1 MLSRHLE
8 VSLRLAMTLARQ
20 KSHEYLTVEHLLLA
34 LLENNHAATTLKAC
48 GGDIST
54 LRAELEAYI
63 NKHTPTLDEDV
74 EQSPQPTQ
82 SFDRILQRAIFHV
95 QSIGGGR
102 LVEGSDILVS
112 MFSEHDTYA
121 VYLLKKQG
129 VSRLE
134 LTQYLSHGQ
143 DKADDGEAKSGISSD
158 SRSEK
163 TSKDPLVDF
172 ATNLNKRAAEGK
184 TDPLI
189 GRASEIERTAQV
201 LCRRRKNNPLLVG
214 DPGVGKTS
222 IAEGLAWLIIN
233 EKAPKPLNGCVIYS
247 LDIGSLIAGTKYR
260 GDFEKRMKSLLDALR
275 KKPNAILFID
285 EIHMIIGAGSSMSS
299 NMDVSNLI
307 KPALANGELRCIG
320 STTFSE
326 YRQVFEKDHALSRRF
341 QKIDV
346 KEPSIEDSID
356 ILRGLKPRYEEFH
369 NVSYTDAALVSAVKL
384 SAKHVHE
391 RFLPDKAIDVID
403 EAGAYKRL
411 GITPEIADTEA
422 EDALLTTLEEE
433 TSSSKAKSFEFAE
446 LSQDSDSAES
456 GPKSMHQAADD
467 VDDST
472 NDDTS
477 TSDKVDVSKSDTSHN
492 SAEAHKSVTVIDVE
506 DIEAIVAKLA
516 RIPPKSVSN
525 DDKSL
530 LEHLDR
536 DLKRLVFGQDEAID
550 TLSDAIK
557 LSRAGLK
564 SPDKPIGSFMFAGPT
579 GVGKTEVSRQLA
591 NLLGVELVRF
601 DMSEYM
607 EAHTASRLIGA
618 PPGYVGFDQGGLLTE
633 KINQFPHCVLLLD
646 EIEKAH
652 PDVFNLLLQVMDH
665 GTLTDNNGRVSSFKQ
680 VILIM
685 TTNVGADSMSR
696 ASMGFTH
703 QDHSK
708 DNSEA
713 LKRVFT
719 PEFRNRLDA
728 IIQFNPLD
736 PSIVVSVVDKFL
748 VELQAQLDDKQVML
762 EIDDEV
768 RDYLAAKGYDRLMGA
783 RPMQRLIQDEI
794 KKPLASMILFGDLA
808 DGGTV
813 HVTLQTTEDES
824 EQGSSTIST
833 DKADDNQPKAM
844 DKATVNN
851 REILLT
857 VVETHGSRNGDHSQ
871 SMPS

>member
-34 LLENNHAATTLKAC
+34 LLENTNAANTLTAC
-48 GGDIST
+48 NANVST
-54 LRAELEAYI
+54 LRSELEAYI
-63 NKHTPTLDEDV
+63 NKHTPTVDADS

-129 VSRLE
+129 ISRLE

-143 DKADDGEAKSGISSD
+143 DKDEPSEPRASMTGERRSA
-158 SRSEK
+158 SEK
-163 TSKDPLVDF
+163 TSKDPLVEF
-172 ATNLNKRAAEGK
+172 ATNLNQRAAEGK

-189 GRASEIERTAQV
+189 GRGPEIERAAQV

-214 DPGVGKTS
+214 EPGVGKTS

-233 EKAPKPLNGCVIYS
+233 DKAPKPLNGCVIYS

-260 GDFEKRMKSLLDALR
+260 GDFEKRMKSLLDALK

-320 STTFSE
+320 STTFTE

-346 KEPSIEDSID
+346 KEPSVDDSID

-369 NVSYTDAALVSAVKL
+369 NVEYTDEALVTAVQL
-384 SAKHVHE
+384 SAKHIHE

-411 GITPEIADTEA
+411 GIVADLDDIDAEESFIANLEQDFDAQIDADEEGLGGDADDDSLDETSATNEMQEEADTA
-422 EDALLTTLEEE
+422 KANDKANG
-433 TSSSKAKSFEFAE
+433 SKKSKGKRA
-446 LSQDSDSAES
+446 
-456 GPKSMHQAADD
+456 PIK
-467 VDDST
+467 
-472 NDDTS
+472 
-477 TSDKVDVSKSDTSHN
+477 
-492 SAEAHKSVTVIDVE
+492 IDVA
-506 DIEAIVAKLA
+506 DIEAIIAKLA
-516 RIPPKSVSN
+516 RIPPKSVSS
-525 DDKSL
+525 DDKSI

-536 DLKRLVFGQDEAID
+536 DLKHLVFGQDEAIE
-550 TLSDAIK
+550 TLADAIK

-564 SPDKPIGSFMFAGPT
+564 APDKPIGSFMFAGPT

-618 PPGYVGFDQGGLLTE
+618 PPGYVGYDQGGLLTE
-633 KINQFPHCVLLLD
+633 KINQHPHCVLLLD

-665 GTLTDNNGRVSSFKQ
+665 GTLTDNNGRVAIFKQ
-680 VILIM
+680 VIVIM
-685 TTNVGADSMSR
+685 TTNVGAESISR
-696 ASMGFTH
+696 SSMGFTQ
-703 QDHSK
+703 QDHSR
-708 DNSEA
+708 DNTEA

-728 IIQFNPLD
+728 IIQFNALD
-736 PSIVVSVVDKFL
+736 TSVVVSVVDKFL
-748 VELQAQLDDKQVML
+748 VELQVQLDDKQVTL

-768 RDYLAAKGYDRLMGA
+768 RDYLAEKGYDRLMGA

-794 KKPLASMILFGDLA
+794 KKPLASMILFGDLVNGGVVHLSLEPKEANEQDGDTVKLDKTSGKSSDKGSA
-808 DGGTV
+808 D
-813 HVTLQTTEDES
+813 S
-824 EQGSSTIST
+824 RI
-833 DKADDNQPKAM
+833 
-844 DKATVNN
+844 
-851 REILLT
+851 ILT
-857 VVETHGSRNGDHSQ
+857 VVETHEPHPDSESLA
-871 SMPS
+871 S

>member
-34 LLENNHAATTLKAC
+34 LLENTHAANTLTAC
-48 GGDIST
+48 NANVST
-54 LRAELEAYI
+54 LRTELEAYI
-63 NKHTPTLDEDV
+63 NKHTPTVDV
-74 EQSPQPTQ
+74 DTEQSPQPTQ

-129 VSRLE
+129 ISRLE

-143 DKADDGEAKSGISSD
+143 DKDEPSEPRASMTGERRSA
-158 SRSEK
+158 SEK
-163 TSKDPLVDF
+163 TSKDPLVEF
-172 ATNLNKRAAEGK
+172 ATNLNQRAAEGK

-189 GRASEIERTAQV
+189 GRASEIERAAQV

-214 DPGVGKTS
+214 EPGVGKTS

-233 EKAPKPLNGCVIYS
+233 DRAPKPLNGCVIYS

-260 GDFEKRMKSLLDALR
+260 GDFEKRMKSLLDALK

-320 STTFSE
+320 STTFTE

-346 KEPSIEDSID
+346 KEPSVDDSID

-369 NVSYTDAALVSAVKL
+369 NVEYTDEALVSAVQL
-384 SAKHVHE
+384 SAKHIHE

-411 GITPEIADTEA
+411 GVIPDAADIDAEESFIADIEQDFDSQIDRDEGFDTDNEGVDNEMKSEA
-422 EDALLTTLEEE
+422 DTA
-433 TSSSKAKSFEFAE
+433 KA
-446 LSQDSDSAES
+446 
-456 GPKSMHQAADD
+456 
-467 VDDST
+467 
-472 NDDTS
+472 NDRAQS
-477 TSDKVDVSKSDTSHN
+477 SDKIKTSKS
-492 SAEAHKSVTVIDVE
+492 KKKPPIKIDVA
-506 DIEAIVAKLA
+506 DIEAIIAKLA
-516 RIPPKSVSN
+516 RIPPKSVSS
-525 DDKSL
+525 DDKSI

-536 DLKRLVFGQDEAID
+536 DLKHLVFGQDEAIE
-550 TLSDAIK
+550 TLADAIK

-564 SPDKPIGSFMFAGPT
+564 APDKPIGSFMFAGPT

-591 NLLGVELVRF
+591 SLLGVELVRF

-618 PPGYVGFDQGGLLTE
+618 PPGYVGYDQGGLLTE
-633 KINQFPHCVLLLD
+633 KINQYPHCVLLLD

-665 GTLTDNNGRVSSFKQ
+665 GTLTDNNGRVAIFKQ
-680 VILIM
+680 VIVIM
-685 TTNVGADSMSR
+685 TTNVGADSISR
-696 ASMGFTH
+696 SSMGFTQ
-703 QDHSK
+703 QDHSR
-708 DNSEA
+708 DNTEA

-728 IIQFNPLD
+728 IIQFNPLNT
-736 PSIVVSVVDKFL
+736 SVVVSVVDKFL
-748 VELQAQLDDKQVML
+748 VELQVQLDDKQVTL

-768 RDYLAAKGYDRLMGA
+768 RDYLANKGYDRLMGA

-794 KKPLASMILFGDLA
+794 KKPLASMILFGDLVN
-808 DGGTV
+808 GGVV
-813 HVTLQTTEDES
+813 HLTLEPEATDSKDEAAVKLS
-824 EQGSSTIST
+824 KNSDKGSASSRI
-833 DKADDNQPKAM
+833 
-844 DKATVNN
+844 V
-851 REILLT
+851 LT
-857 VVETHGSRNGDHSQ
+857 VVETHEPHPDSESLA
-871 SMPS
+871 S

>member
-34 LLENNHAATTLKAC
+34 LLENTHAANTLTAC
-48 GGDIST
+48 NANVST
-54 LRAELEAYI
+54 LRTELEAYI
-63 NKHTPTLDEDV
+63 NKHTPTVDADT

-129 VSRLE
+129 ISRLE

-143 DKADDGEAKSGISSD
+143 DKDEPSEPRASMTGERRSA
-158 SRSEK
+158 SEK
-163 TSKDPLVDF
+163 TSKDPLVEF
-172 ATNLNKRAAEGK
+172 ATNLNQRAAEGK

-189 GRASEIERTAQV
+189 GRGPEIERAAQV

-214 DPGVGKTS
+214 EPGVGKTS

-233 EKAPKPLNGCVIYS
+233 DKAPKPLNGCVIYS

-260 GDFEKRMKSLLDALR
+260 GDFEKRMKSLLDALK

-320 STTFSE
+320 STTFTE

-346 KEPSIEDSID
+346 KEPSVDDTID

-369 NVSYTDAALVSAVKL
+369 NVEYTDEALVTAVQL
-384 SAKHVHE
+384 SAKHIHE

-411 GITPEIADTEA
+411 GVIPDADDIDAEEIFIADIEQDFDAQIDADVEGLDGDTYSDSEMQDEA
-422 EDALLTTLEEE
+422 ETAKANDR
-433 TSSSKAKSFEFAE
+433 AKSFSE
-446 LSQDSDSAES
+446 
-456 GPKSMHQAADD
+456 
-467 VDDST
+467 
-472 NDDTS
+472 
-477 TSDKVDVSKSDTSHN
+477 SKS
-492 SAEAHKSVTVIDVE
+492 AKAKKKPPMKIDVA

-516 RIPPKSVSN
+516 RIPPKSVSS
-525 DDKSL
+525 DDKSIL
-530 LEHLDR
+530 QHLDR
-536 DLKRLVFGQDEAID
+536 DLKHLVFGQDEAIE
-550 TLSDAIK
+550 TLADAIK

-564 SPDKPIGSFMFAGPT
+564 APDKPIGSFMFAGPT

-618 PPGYVGFDQGGLLTE
+618 PPGYVGYDQGGLLTE
-633 KINQFPHCVLLLD
+633 KINQHPHCVLLLD

-665 GTLTDNNGRVSSFKQ
+665 GTLTDNNGRVAIFKQ
-680 VILIM
+680 VIVIM
-685 TTNVGADSMSR
+685 TTNVGADSISR
-696 ASMGFTH
+696 SSMGFTQ
-703 QDHSK
+703 QDHSR
-708 DNSEA
+708 DNTES

-736 PSIVVSVVDKFL
+736 TSVVVSVVDKFL
-748 VELQAQLDDKQVML
+748 VELQVQLDDKQVTL

-768 RDYLAAKGYDRLMGA
+768 RDYLANKGYDRLMGA

-794 KKPLASMILFGDLA
+794 KKSLASMILFGDLVNGGVVHLTLEPEANDEQDGDSVKLDKYSGKTDYNSTYKGSA
-808 DGGTV
+808 D
-813 HVTLQTTEDES
+813 S
-824 EQGSSTIST
+824 RI
-833 DKADDNQPKAM
+833 
-844 DKATVNN
+844 
-851 REILLT
+851 ILT
-857 VVETHGSRNGDHSQ
+857 VVETHEPHPDSESLA
-871 SMPS
+871 S

>member
-34 LLENNHAATTLKAC
+34 LLENTHAANTLTAC
-48 GGDIST
+48 NANVAT
-54 LRAELEAYI
+54 LRTELEAYI
-63 NKHTPTLDEDV
+63 NKHTPTVDADT

-129 VSRLE
+129 ISRLE

-143 DKADDGEAKSGISSD
+143 DKNEPAEPRASATGERRSA
-158 SRSEK
+158 SEK
-163 TSKDPLVDF
+163 TSKDPLVEF
-172 ATNLNKRAAEGK
+172 ATNLNQRAAEGK

-189 GRASEIERTAQV
+189 GRASEIERAAQV

-214 DPGVGKTS
+214 EPGVGKTS

-233 EKAPKPLNGCVIYS
+233 DKAPKPLNGCVIYS

-260 GDFEKRMKSLLDALR
+260 GDFEKRMKSLLDALK

-320 STTFSE
+320 STTFTE

-346 KEPSIEDSID
+346 KEPSVDDTID
-356 ILRGLKPRYEEFH
+356 ILRGLKTRYEEFH
-369 NVSYTDAALVSAVKL
+369 NVEYTDEALVTAVQL
-384 SAKHVHE
+384 SAKHIHE

-411 GITPEIADTEA
+411 GVIPDARDIDAEESFIADIEQDF
-422 EDALLTTLEEE
+422 DAQIDTDVEGIDNDSDNEMHDE
-433 TSSSKAKSFEFAE
+433 AKSAKTHDRANTE
-446 LSQDSDSAES
+446 DK
-456 GPKSMHQAADD
+456 PKP
-467 VDDST
+467 ST
-472 NDDTS
+472 A
-477 TSDKVDVSKSDTSHN
+477 KKPPM
-492 SAEAHKSVTVIDVE
+492 KIDVA
-506 DIEAIVAKLA
+506 DIEAIIAKLA
-516 RIPPKSVSN
+516 RIPPKSVSS
-525 DDKSL
+525 DDKSI

-536 DLKRLVFGQDEAID
+536 DLKHLVFGQDEAIA
-550 TLSDAIK
+550 TLADAIK

-564 SPDKPIGSFMFAGPT
+564 APDKPIGSFMFAGPT

-591 NLLGVELVRF
+591 NLLGVELIRF

-618 PPGYVGFDQGGLLTE
+618 PPGYVGYDQGGLLTE
-633 KINQFPHCVLLLD
+633 KINQHPHCVLLLD

-665 GTLTDNNGRVSSFKQ
+665 GTLTDNNGRVAIFKQ
-680 VILIM
+680 VIVIM
-685 TTNVGADSMSR
+685 TTNVGADNISR
-696 ASMGFTH
+696 SSMGFTQ
-703 QDHSK
+703 QDHSR
-708 DNSEA
+708 DNTES

-736 PSIVVSVVDKFL
+736 PSVVVSVVDKFL
-748 VELQAQLDDKQVML
+748 VELQVQLDDKQVTL
-762 EIDDEV
+762 EIDDDV
-768 RDYLAAKGYDRLMGA
+768 RDYLANKGYDRLMGA

-794 KKPLASMILFGDLA
+794 KKPLASMILFGELVNGGVVHLA
-808 DGGTV
+808 
-813 HVTLQTTEDES
+813 LEPETTEAQKDDIINLDKNS
-824 EQGSSTIST
+824 GKSS
-833 DKADDNQPKAM
+833 DKSSANS
-844 DKATVNN
+844 
-851 REILLT
+851 RIILT
-857 VVETHGSRNGDHSQ
+857 VVETHEPHPDSESLA
-871 SMPS
+871 S

>member
-34 LLENNHAATTLKAC
+34 LLENTHAANTLTAC
-48 GGDIST
+48 NANVSN
-54 LRAELEAYI
+54 LRTELEAYI
-63 NKHTPTLDEDV
+63 DKHTPTIDV
-74 EQSPQPTQ
+74 DMEQSPQPTQ

-129 VSRLE
+129 ISRLE

-143 DKADDGEAKSGISSD
+143 DKDEPSEPRASITGERRSA
-158 SRSEK
+158 SEK
-163 TSKDPLVDF
+163 TSKDPLVEF
-172 ATNLNKRAAEGK
+172 ASNLNQRAAEGK

-214 DPGVGKTS
+214 EPGVGKTS

-233 EKAPKPLNGCVIYS
+233 DKAPKPLNGCVIYS
-247 LDIGSLIAGTKYR
+247 LDIGALIAGTKYR
-260 GDFEKRMKSLLDALR
+260 GDFEKRMKSLLDALK

-307 KPALANGELRCIG
+307 KPALANGELRCVG
-320 STTFSE
+320 STTFTE

-346 KEPSIEDSID
+346 KEPSVEDSID

-369 NVSYTDAALVSAVKL
+369 NVEYTDEALVTAVQL
-384 SAKHVHE
+384 SSKHIHE

-411 GITPEIADTEA
+411 GVIPDADDINAEDSLIADLDKNIGDQDYESIDTDNADIDNEMQDEA
-422 EDALLTTLEEE
+422 AAAKANDQSKNYEDLQTANN
-433 TSSSKAKSFEFAE
+433 KK
-446 LSQDSDSAES
+446 
-456 GPKSMHQAADD
+456 PPMK
-467 VDDST
+467 
-472 NDDTS
+472 
-477 TSDKVDVSKSDTSHN
+477 
-492 SAEAHKSVTVIDVE
+492 IDVA

-516 RIPPKSVSN
+516 RIPPKSVSS
-525 DDKSL
+525 DDKSI

-536 DLKRLVFGQDEAID
+536 DLKHLVFGQDEAIA
-550 TLSDAIK
+550 TLADAIK

-564 SPDKPIGSFMFAGPT
+564 APEKPIGSFMFAGPT

-618 PPGYVGFDQGGLLTE
+618 PPGYVGYDQGGLLTE
-633 KINQFPHCVLLLD
+633 KINQHPHCVLLFD

-665 GTLTDNNGRVSSFKQ
+665 GTLTDNNGRVASFKQ
-680 VILIM
+680 VIVIM
-685 TTNVGADSMSR
+685 TTNVGADSISR
-696 ASMGFTH
+696 SSMGFTQ
-703 QDHSK
+703 QDHSR
-708 DNSEA
+708 DNTEA

-736 PSIVVSVVDKFL
+736 TSVVISVVDKFL
-748 VELQAQLDDKQVML
+748 VELQVQLDDKQVTL

-768 RDYLAAKGYDRLMGA
+768 RDYLAEKGYDRLMGA

-794 KKPLASMILFGDLA
+794 KKPLANMILFGDLVNGGVVHITLEPEQNDELDIAA
-808 DGGTV
+808 DSVSLDKNEATQSSNVPSGNM
-813 HVTLQTTEDES
+813 QSDK
-824 EQGSSTIST
+824 GS
-833 DKADDNQPKAM
+833 ADS
-844 DKATVNN
+844 
-851 REILLT
+851 RIILT
-857 VVETHGSRNGDHSQ
+857 VVEIHEPRSDSE
-871 SMPS
+871 SLAS

>member
-34 LLENNHAATTLKAC
+34 LLENTNAANTLTAC
-48 GGDIST
+48 NANVST
-54 LRAELEAYI
+54 LRSELEAYV
-63 NKHTPTLDEDV
+63 NKHTPTVDADS

-129 VSRLE
+129 ISRLE

-143 DKADDGEAKSGISSD
+143 DKDEPSEPRASMTGERRSA
-158 SRSEK
+158 SEK
-163 TSKDPLVDF
+163 TSKDPLVEF
-172 ATNLNKRAAEGK
+172 ATNLNQRAAEGK

-189 GRASEIERTAQV
+189 GRGPEIERAAQV

-214 DPGVGKTS
+214 EPGVGKTS

-233 EKAPKPLNGCVIYS
+233 NKAPKPLNGCVIYS

-260 GDFEKRMKSLLDALR
+260 GDFEKRMKALLDAL
-275 KKPNAILFID
+275 KAKPNAILFID

-320 STTFSE
+320 STTFTE

-341 QKIDV
+341 QKIDIN
-346 KEPSIEDSID
+346 EPSIDDSIE

-369 NVSYTDAALVSAVKL
+369 NVEYTDAALVSAVQL
-384 SAKHVHE
+384 SAKHIHE

-411 GITPEIADTEA
+411 GIVADLDDIDAEESFIANLEQDF
-422 EDALLTTLEEE
+422 DAQIDADEEGLGGDADDDSLDE
-433 TSSSKAKSFEFAE
+433 TSTANEMQEEANMAK
-446 LSQDSDSAES
+446 
-456 GPKSMHQAADD
+456 ADD
-467 VDDST
+467 KA
-472 NDDTS
+472 NG
-477 TSDKVDVSKSDTSHN
+477 SK
-492 SAEAHKSVTVIDVE
+492 KSKGKRAPIKIDVA
-506 DIEAIVAKLA
+506 DIEAIIAKLA
-516 RIPPKSVSN
+516 RIPPKSVSS
-525 DDKSL
+525 DDKSI

-536 DLKRLVFGQDEAID
+536 DLKHLVFGQDEAIE
-550 TLSDAIK
+550 TLADAIK

-564 SPDKPIGSFMFAGPT
+564 APDKPIGSFMFAGPT

-633 KINQFPHCVLLLD
+633 KINQHPHCVLLLD

-665 GTLTDNNGRVSSFKQ
+665 GSLTDNNGRVASFKQ

-685 TTNVGADSMSR
+685 TTNVGADSISR
-696 ASMGFTH
+696 SSMGFTQ
-703 QDHSK
+703 QDHSR
-708 DNSEA
+708 DNTEA

-728 IIQFNPLD
+728 IIQFNALD
-736 PSIVVSVVDKFL
+736 TSVVVSVVDKFL
-748 VELQAQLDDKQVML
+748 VELQVQLDDKQVTL

-768 RDYLAAKGYDRLMGA
+768 RDYLAEKGYDRLMGA

-794 KKPLASMILFGDLA
+794 KKPLASMILFGDLVNGGIVHLSLEPKEANEQDGDTVKLDKNGGKSSDKGSA
-808 DGGTV
+808 D
-813 HVTLQTTEDES
+813 S
-824 EQGSSTIST
+824 RI
-833 DKADDNQPKAM
+833 
-844 DKATVNN
+844 
-851 REILLT
+851 ILT
-857 VVETHGSRNGDHSQ
+857 VVETHEPHPDSESLA
-871 SMPS
+871 S

>member
-34 LLENNHAATTLKAC
+34 LLENTNAANTLTAC
-48 GGDIST
+48 NANVST
-54 LRAELEAYI
+54 LRSEVEAYI
-63 NKHTPTLDEDV
+63 NKHTPTVDADS

-129 VSRLE
+129 ISRLE

-143 DKADDGEAKSGISSD
+143 DKDEPSEPRASMTGERRSA
-158 SRSEK
+158 SEK
-163 TSKDPLVDF
+163 TSKDPLVEF
-172 ATNLNKRAAEGK
+172 ATNLNQRAAEGK

-189 GRASEIERTAQV
+189 GRGPEIERAAQV

-214 DPGVGKTS
+214 EPGVGKTS

-233 EKAPKPLNGCVIYS
+233 DKAPKPLNGCVIYS

-260 GDFEKRMKSLLDALR
+260 GDFEKRMKSLLDALK

-320 STTFSE
+320 STTFTE

-346 KEPSIEDSID
+346 KEPSVDDSID

-369 NVSYTDAALVSAVKL
+369 NVEYTDEALVTAVQL
-384 SAKHVHE
+384 SAKHIHE

-411 GITPEIADTEA
+411 GIVADLDDIDAEESFIANLEQDF
-422 EDALLTTLEEE
+422 DAQIDADEEGLGGDADDDSLDE
-433 TSSSKAKSFEFAE
+433 TSTANEMQEEANMAKANDKANGSKKSKGKRA
-446 LSQDSDSAES
+446 
-456 GPKSMHQAADD
+456 PIK
-467 VDDST
+467 
-472 NDDTS
+472 
-477 TSDKVDVSKSDTSHN
+477 
-492 SAEAHKSVTVIDVE
+492 IDVA
-506 DIEAIVAKLA
+506 DIEAIIAKLA
-516 RIPPKSVSN
+516 RIPPKSVSS
-525 DDKSL
+525 DDKSI

-536 DLKRLVFGQDEAID
+536 DLKHLVFGQDEAIE
-550 TLSDAIK
+550 TLADAIK

-564 SPDKPIGSFMFAGPT
+564 APNKPIGSFMFAGPT

-618 PPGYVGFDQGGLLTE
+618 PPGYVGYDQGGLLTE
-633 KINQFPHCVLLLD
+633 KINQHPHCVLLLD

-665 GTLTDNNGRVSSFKQ
+665 GTLTDNNGRVAIFKQ
-680 VILIM
+680 VIVIM
-685 TTNVGADSMSR
+685 TTNVGAESISR
-696 ASMGFTH
+696 SSMGFTQ
-703 QDHSK
+703 QDHSR
-708 DNSEA
+708 DNTEA

-728 IIQFNPLD
+728 IIQFNALD
-736 PSIVVSVVDKFL
+736 TSVVVSVVDKFL
-748 VELQAQLDDKQVML
+748 VELQVQLDDKQVTL

-768 RDYLAAKGYDRLMGA
+768 RDYLAEKGYDRLMGA

-794 KKPLASMILFGDLA
+794 KKPLASMILFGDLVNGGIVHLSLEPKEANEQDGDTVKLDKNGGKSSDKGSA
-808 DGGTV
+808 D
-813 HVTLQTTEDES
+813 S
-824 EQGSSTIST
+824 RI
-833 DKADDNQPKAM
+833 
-844 DKATVNN
+844 
-851 REILLT
+851 ILT
-857 VVETHGSRNGDHSQ
+857 VVETHEPHPDSESLA
-871 SMPS
+871 S

>member
-34 LLENNHAATTLKAC
+34 LLENTHAANTLTAC
-48 GGDIST
+48 NANVST
-54 LRAELEAYI
+54 LRTELEAYI
-63 NKHTPTLDEDV
+63 NKHTPTVDADT

-129 VSRLE
+129 ISRLE

-143 DKADDGEAKSGISSD
+143 DKDEPSEPRASMTGERRSA
-158 SRSEK
+158 SEK
-163 TSKDPLVDF
+163 TSKDPLVEF
-172 ATNLNKRAAEGK
+172 ATNLNQRAAEGK

-189 GRASEIERTAQV
+189 GRGPEIERAAQV

-214 DPGVGKTS
+214 EPGVGKTS

-233 EKAPKPLNGCVIYS
+233 DKAPKPLNGCVIYS

-260 GDFEKRMKSLLDALR
+260 GDFEKRMKSLLDALK

-320 STTFSE
+320 STTFTE

-346 KEPSIEDSID
+346 KEPSVDDTID

-369 NVSYTDAALVSAVKL
+369 NVEYTDEALVTAVQL
-384 SAKHVHE
+384 SAKHIHE

-411 GITPEIADTEA
+411 GVIPDADDIDAEEIFIADIEQDFDAQIDADVEGLDGDTYSDSEMQDEA
-422 EDALLTTLEEE
+422 ETAKANDR
-433 TSSSKAKSFEFAE
+433 AKSFSE
-446 LSQDSDSAES
+446 
-456 GPKSMHQAADD
+456 
-467 VDDST
+467 
-472 NDDTS
+472 
-477 TSDKVDVSKSDTSHN
+477 SKS
-492 SAEAHKSVTVIDVE
+492 AKAKKKPPMKIDVA

-516 RIPPKSVSN
+516 RIPPKSVSS
-525 DDKSL
+525 DDKSIL
-530 LEHLDR
+530 QHLDR
-536 DLKRLVFGQDEAID
+536 DLKHLVFGQDEAIE
-550 TLSDAIK
+550 TLADAIK

-564 SPDKPIGSFMFAGPT
+564 APDKPIGSFMFAGPT

-618 PPGYVGFDQGGLLTE
+618 PPGYVGYDQGGLLTE
-633 KINQFPHCVLLLD
+633 KINQHPHCVLLLD

-665 GTLTDNNGRVSSFKQ
+665 GTLTDNNGRVAIFKQ
-680 VILIM
+680 VIVIM
-685 TTNVGADSMSR
+685 TTNVGADSISR
-696 ASMGFTH
+696 SSMGFTQ
-703 QDHSK
+703 QDHSR
-708 DNSEA
+708 DNTES

-736 PSIVVSVVDKFL
+736 TSVVVSVVDKFL
-748 VELQAQLDDKQVML
+748 VELQVQLDDKQVTL

-768 RDYLAAKGYDRLMGA
+768 RDYLAHKGYDRLMGA

-794 KKPLASMILFGDLA
+794 KKSLASMILFGDLVNGGVVHLTLEPEANDEQDGDSVKLDKYSGKTDYNSTYKGSA
-808 DGGTV
+808 D
-813 HVTLQTTEDES
+813 S
-824 EQGSSTIST
+824 RI
-833 DKADDNQPKAM
+833 
-844 DKATVNN
+844 
-851 REILLT
+851 ILT
-857 VVETHGSRNGDHSQ
+857 VVETHEPHPDSESLA
-871 SMPS
+871 S

>member
-34 LLENNHAATTLKAC
+34 LLENTNAANTLTAC
-48 GGDIST
+48 NANVST
-54 LRAELEAYI
+54 LRSELEAYI
-63 NKHTPTLDEDV
+63 NKHTPTVDPDT

-129 VSRLE
+129 ISRLE

-143 DKADDGEAKSGISSD
+143 DKDEPSEPRASMTGERRSA
-158 SRSEK
+158 SEK
-163 TSKDPLVDF
+163 TSKDPLVEF
-172 ATNLNKRAAEGK
+172 ATNLNQRAAEGK

-189 GRASEIERTAQV
+189 GRGPEIERAAQV

-214 DPGVGKTS
+214 EPGVGKTS

-233 EKAPKPLNGCVIYS
+233 DKAPKPLNGCVIYS

-260 GDFEKRMKSLLDALR
+260 GDFEKRMKSLLDALK

-320 STTFSE
+320 STTFTE

-346 KEPSIEDSID
+346 KEPSVDDTID
-356 ILRGLKPRYEEFH
+356 ILRGLKTRYEEFH
-369 NVSYTDAALVSAVKL
+369 NVEYTDEALVTAVQL
-384 SAKHVHE
+384 SAKHIHE

-411 GITPEIADTEA
+411 GIVADLDDIDAEESFIADLEQDFDAQIDADEEGFDSIDEMDTVNEMQDEA
-422 EDALLTTLEEE
+422 KVAKANDRAKDDG
-433 TSSSKAKSFEFAE
+433 SKKSKAKRA
-446 LSQDSDSAES
+446 
-456 GPKSMHQAADD
+456 PIK
-467 VDDST
+467 
-472 NDDTS
+472 
-477 TSDKVDVSKSDTSHN
+477 
-492 SAEAHKSVTVIDVE
+492 IDVA

-516 RIPPKSVSN
+516 RIPPKSVSS
-525 DDKSL
+525 DDKSIL
-530 LEHLDR
+530 QHLDR
-536 DLKRLVFGQDEAID
+536 DLKHLVFGQDEAIA
-550 TLSDAIK
+550 TLADAIK

-564 SPDKPIGSFMFAGPT
+564 APDKPIGSFMFAGPT

-633 KINQFPHCVLLLD
+633 KINQHPHCVLLFD

-665 GTLTDNNGRVSSFKQ
+665 GTLTDNNGRVAIFKQ
-680 VILIM
+680 VIVIM
-685 TTNVGADSMSR
+685 TTNVGADSISR
-696 ASMGFTH
+696 SSMGFTQ
-703 QDHSK
+703 QDHSR
-708 DNSEA
+708 DNTES

-736 PSIVVSVVDKFL
+736 TSVVVSVVDKFL
-748 VELQAQLDDKQVML
+748 VELQVQLDDKQVTL

-768 RDYLAAKGYDRLMGA
+768 RDYLADKGYDRLMGA

-794 KKPLASMILFGDLA
+794 KKPLAGMILFGDLVNGGVVHLTLEPEDAKGKDGDSIKLEKGSDKGSA
-808 DGGTV
+808 D
-813 HVTLQTTEDES
+813 S
-824 EQGSSTIST
+824 RI
-833 DKADDNQPKAM
+833 
-844 DKATVNN
+844 
-851 REILLT
+851 ILT
-857 VVETHGSRNGDHSQ
+857 VVETHEPHPDSESLA
-871 SMPS
+871 S

>member
-34 LLENNHAATTLKAC
+34 LLENTNAANTLTAC
-48 GGDIST
+48 NANVST
-54 LRAELEAYI
+54 LRSELEAYV
-63 NKHTPTLDEDV
+63 NKHTPTVDADS

-129 VSRLE
+129 ISRLE

-143 DKADDGEAKSGISSD
+143 DKDEPSEPRASMTGERRSA
-158 SRSEK
+158 SEK
-163 TSKDPLVDF
+163 TSKDPLVEF
-172 ATNLNKRAAEGK
+172 ATNLNQRAAEGK

-189 GRASEIERTAQV
+189 GRGPEIERAAQV

-214 DPGVGKTS
+214 EPGVGKTS

-233 EKAPKPLNGCVIYS
+233 DKAPKPLNGCVIYS

-260 GDFEKRMKSLLDALR
+260 GDFEKRMKSLLDALK

-320 STTFSE
+320 STTFTE

-346 KEPSIEDSID
+346 KEPSVDDSID

-369 NVSYTDAALVSAVKL
+369 NVEYTDEALVTAVQL
-384 SAKHVHE
+384 SAKHIHE

-411 GITPEIADTEA
+411 GIVADLDDIDAEESFIANLEQDF
-422 EDALLTTLEEE
+422 DAQIDADEEG
-433 TSSSKAKSFEFAE
+433 
-446 LSQDSDSAES
+446 LGVDND
-456 GPKSMHQAADD
+456 
-467 VDDST
+467 DDSFDT
-472 NDDTS
+472 TS
-477 TSDKVDVSKSDTSHN
+477 TSNEMQEEADTAKANDKANGSK
-492 SAEAHKSVTVIDVE
+492 KSKGKRAPIKIDVA
-506 DIEAIVAKLA
+506 DIEAIIAKLA
-516 RIPPKSVSN
+516 RIPPKSVSS
-525 DDKSL
+525 DDKSI

-536 DLKRLVFGQDEAID
+536 DLKHLVFGQDEAIE
-550 TLSDAIK
+550 TLADAIK

-564 SPDKPIGSFMFAGPT
+564 APDKPIGSFMFAGPT

-618 PPGYVGFDQGGLLTE
+618 PPGYVGYDQGGLLTE
-633 KINQFPHCVLLLD
+633 KINQHPHCVLLLD

-665 GTLTDNNGRVSSFKQ
+665 GTLTDNNGRVAIFKQ
-680 VILIM
+680 VIVIM
-685 TTNVGADSMSR
+685 TTNVGAESISR
-696 ASMGFTH
+696 SSMGFTQ
-703 QDHSK
+703 QDHSR
-708 DNSEA
+708 DNTEA

-728 IIQFNPLD
+728 IIQFNALD
-736 PSIVVSVVDKFL
+736 TSVVVSVVDKFL
-748 VELQAQLDDKQVML
+748 VELQVQLDDKQVTL

-768 RDYLAAKGYDRLMGA
+768 RDYLAEKGYDRLMGA

-794 KKPLASMILFGDLA
+794 KKPLASMILFGDLVNGGIVHLSLEPKEANEQDDDTVKLDKNGGKSSDKGSA
-808 DGGTV
+808 D
-813 HVTLQTTEDES
+813 S
-824 EQGSSTIST
+824 RI
-833 DKADDNQPKAM
+833 
-844 DKATVNN
+844 
-851 REILLT
+851 ILT
-857 VVETHGSRNGDHSQ
+857 VVETHEPHPDSESLA
-871 SMPS
+871 S

>member
-34 LLENNHAATTLKAC
+34 LLENTHAANTLTAC
-48 GGDIST
+48 NANVSA
-54 LRAELEAYI
+54 LRTELEAYI
-63 NKHTPTLDEDV
+63 NKHTPTVDPDT

-129 VSRLE
+129 ISRLE

-143 DKADDGEAKSGISSD
+143 DKDEPSEPRASMTGERRSSA
-158 SRSEK
+158 SEK
-163 TSKDPLVDF
+163 TSKDPLVEF
-172 ATNLNKRAAEGK
+172 ATNLNQRAAEGK

-189 GRASEIERTAQV
+189 GRGPEIERAAQV

-214 DPGVGKTS
+214 EPGVGKTS

-233 EKAPKPLNGCVIYS
+233 DKAPKPLNGCVIYS

-260 GDFEKRMKSLLDALR
+260 GDFEKRMKSLLDALK

-320 STTFSE
+320 STTFTE

-346 KEPSIEDSID
+346 KEPSVDDTID

-369 NVSYTDAALVSAVKL
+369 NVVYTDEALVTAVQL
-384 SAKHVHE
+384 SAKHIHE

-411 GITPEIADTEA
+411 GVVADADDIEAEESFIADIEQEFDAQIEA
-422 EDALLTTLEEE
+422 DIDGLDSDTYSDNEMQDEADIAKANDLAK
-433 TSSSKAKSFEFAE
+433 SSVNKKAKGKRA
-446 LSQDSDSAES
+446 
-456 GPKSMHQAADD
+456 PIK
-467 VDDST
+467 
-472 NDDTS
+472 
-477 TSDKVDVSKSDTSHN
+477 
-492 SAEAHKSVTVIDVE
+492 IDVA

-516 RIPPKSVSN
+516 RIPPKSVSS
-525 DDKSL
+525 DDKSIL
-530 LEHLDR
+530 QHLDR
-536 DLKRLVFGQDEAID
+536 DLKHLVFGQDEAIA
-550 TLSDAIK
+550 TLADAIK

-564 SPDKPIGSFMFAGPT
+564 APDKPIGSFMFAGPT

-618 PPGYVGFDQGGLLTE
+618 PPGYVGYDQGGLLTE
-633 KINQFPHCVLLLD
+633 KINQHPHCVLLFD

-665 GTLTDNNGRVSSFKQ
+665 GTLTDNNGRVAIFKQ
-680 VILIM
+680 VIVIM
-685 TTNVGADSMSR
+685 TTNVGAESISR
-696 ASMGFTH
+696 SSMGFTQ
-703 QDHSK
+703 QDHSR
-708 DNSEA
+708 DNTES

-736 PSIVVSVVDKFL
+736 TSVVVSVVDKFL
-748 VELQAQLDDKQVML
+748 VELQVQLDDKQVTL

-794 KKPLASMILFGDLA
+794 KKPLANMILFGDLVNGGVVHLTLEPEALDGDTVKLDKSSDKGSA
-808 DGGTV
+808 D
-813 HVTLQTTEDES
+813 S
-824 EQGSSTIST
+824 RI
-833 DKADDNQPKAM
+833 
-844 DKATVNN
+844 
-851 REILLT
+851 ILS
-857 VVETHGSRNGDHSQ
+857 VVETHEPRPDSESLA
-871 SMPS
+871 S

>member
-34 LLENNHAATTLKAC
+34 LLENTNAANTLTAC
-48 GGDIST
+48 NANVST
-54 LRAELEAYI
+54 LRSELEAYI
-63 NKHTPTLDEDV
+63 NKHTPTVDADS

-129 VSRLE
+129 ISRLE

-143 DKADDGEAKSGISSD
+143 DKDEPSEPRASMTGERRSA
-158 SRSEK
+158 SEK
-163 TSKDPLVDF
+163 TSKDPLVEF
-172 ATNLNKRAAEGK
+172 ATNLNQRAAEGK

-189 GRASEIERTAQV
+189 GRGPEIERAAQV

-214 DPGVGKTS
+214 EPGVGKTS

-233 EKAPKPLNGCVIYS
+233 DKAPKPLNGCVIYS

-260 GDFEKRMKSLLDALR
+260 GDFEKRMKSLLDALK

-320 STTFSE
+320 STTFTE

-346 KEPSIEDSID
+346 KEPSVDDSID

-369 NVSYTDAALVSAVKL
+369 NVEYTDEALVTAVQL
-384 SAKHVHE
+384 SAKHIHE

-411 GITPEIADTEA
+411 GIVADLDDIDAEESFIANLEQDF
-422 EDALLTTLEEE
+422 DAQIDADEEG
-433 TSSSKAKSFEFAE
+433 
-446 LSQDSDSAES
+446 LGGD
-456 GPKSMHQAADD
+456 ADD
-467 VDDST
+467 DSLDETRTANEMQEEANTAKADDKA
-472 NDDTS
+472 NG
-477 TSDKVDVSKSDTSHN
+477 SK
-492 SAEAHKSVTVIDVE
+492 KSKGKRAPIKIDVA
-506 DIEAIVAKLA
+506 DIEAIIAKLA
-516 RIPPKSVSN
+516 RIPPKSVSS
-525 DDKSL
+525 DDKSI

-536 DLKRLVFGQDEAID
+536 DLKHLVFGQDEAIE
-550 TLSDAIK
+550 TLADAIK

-564 SPDKPIGSFMFAGPT
+564 APDKPIGSFMFAGPT

-618 PPGYVGFDQGGLLTE
+618 PPGYVGYDQGGLLTE
-633 KINQFPHCVLLLD
+633 KINQHPHCVLLLD

-665 GTLTDNNGRVSSFKQ
+665 GTLTDNNGRVAIFKQ
-680 VILIM
+680 VIVIM
-685 TTNVGADSMSR
+685 TTNVGAESISR
-696 ASMGFTH
+696 SSMGFTQ
-703 QDHSK
+703 QDHSR
-708 DNSEA
+708 DNTEA

-728 IIQFNPLD
+728 IIQFNALD
-736 PSIVVSVVDKFL
+736 TSVVVSVVDKFL
-748 VELQAQLDDKQVML
+748 VELQVQLDDKQVTL

-768 RDYLAAKGYDRLMGA
+768 RDYLAEKGYDRLMGA

-794 KKPLASMILFGDLA
+794 KKPLASMILFGDLVNGGIVHLSLEPKEANEQDDDTVKLDKNGGKSSDKGSA
-808 DGGTV
+808 D
-813 HVTLQTTEDES
+813 S
-824 EQGSSTIST
+824 RI
-833 DKADDNQPKAM
+833 
-844 DKATVNN
+844 
-851 REILLT
+851 ILT
-857 VVETHGSRNGDHSQ
+857 VVETHEPHPDSESLA
-871 SMPS
+871 S

>member
-34 LLENNHAATTLKAC
+34 LLENTHAANTLTAC
-48 GGDIST
+48 NANVSA
-54 LRAELEAYI
+54 LRTELEAYI
-63 NKHTPTLDEDV
+63 NKHTPTVDPDT

-129 VSRLE
+129 ISRLE

-143 DKADDGEAKSGISSD
+143 DKDEASEPRASMTGERRSSA
-158 SRSEK
+158 SEK
-163 TSKDPLVDF
+163 TSKDPLVEF
-172 ATNLNKRAAEGK
+172 ATNLNQRAAEGK

-189 GRASEIERTAQV
+189 GRGPEIERAAQV

-214 DPGVGKTS
+214 EPGVGKTS

-233 EKAPKPLNGCVIYS
+233 DKAPKPLNGCVIYS

-260 GDFEKRMKSLLDALR
+260 GDFEKRMKSLLDALK

-320 STTFSE
+320 STTFTE

-346 KEPSIEDSID
+346 KEPSVDDTID

-369 NVSYTDAALVSAVKL
+369 NVVYTDEALVTAVQL
-384 SAKHVHE
+384 SAKHIHE

-411 GITPEIADTEA
+411 GVVADADDIEAEESFIADIEQEFDAQIEA
-422 EDALLTTLEEE
+422 DIDGLDSDTDSDNEMQEEADIAKANDLAK
-433 TSSSKAKSFEFAE
+433 SSVNKKAKGKRA
-446 LSQDSDSAES
+446 
-456 GPKSMHQAADD
+456 PIK
-467 VDDST
+467 
-472 NDDTS
+472 
-477 TSDKVDVSKSDTSHN
+477 
-492 SAEAHKSVTVIDVE
+492 IDVA

-516 RIPPKSVSN
+516 RIPPKSVSS
-525 DDKSL
+525 DDKSIL
-530 LEHLDR
+530 QHLDR
-536 DLKRLVFGQDEAID
+536 DLKHLVFGQDEAIA
-550 TLSDAIK
+550 TLADAIK

-564 SPDKPIGSFMFAGPT
+564 APDKPIGSFMFAGPT

-618 PPGYVGFDQGGLLTE
+618 PPGYVGYDQGGLLTE
-633 KINQFPHCVLLLD
+633 KINQHPHCVLLFD

-665 GTLTDNNGRVSSFKQ
+665 GTLTDNNGRVAIFKQ
-680 VILIM
+680 VIVIM
-685 TTNVGADSMSR
+685 TTNVGAESISR
-696 ASMGFTH
+696 SSMGFTQ
-703 QDHSK
+703 QDHSR
-708 DNSEA
+708 DNTES

-736 PSIVVSVVDKFL
+736 TSVVVSVVDKFL
-748 VELQAQLDDKQVML
+748 VELQVQLDDKQVTL

-794 KKPLASMILFGDLA
+794 KKPLANMILFGDLVNGGVVHLTLELEASDGDTVKLDKLSDKGSA
-808 DGGTV
+808 D
-813 HVTLQTTEDES
+813 S
-824 EQGSSTIST
+824 RI
-833 DKADDNQPKAM
+833 
-844 DKATVNN
+844 
-851 REILLT
+851 ILT
-857 VVETHGSRNGDHSQ
+857 VVETHEPRPDSESLA
-871 SMPS
+871 S

>member
-34 LLENNHAATTLKAC
+34 LLENTHAANTLTAC
-48 GGDIST
+48 NANVSS
-54 LRAELEAYI
+54 LRTELEAYI
-63 NKHTPTLDEDV
+63 NKHTPTVDV
-74 EQSPQPTQ
+74 DMEQSPQPTQ

-129 VSRLE
+129 ISRLE

-143 DKADDGEAKSGISSD
+143 DKEEPSEPRASMTGER
-158 SRSEK
+158 RSASER
-163 TSKDPLVDF
+163 TSKDPLVEF
-172 ATNLNKRAAEGK
+172 ASNLNQRAAEGK

-189 GRASEIERTAQV
+189 GRGPEIERAAQV

-214 DPGVGKTS
+214 EPGVGKTS

-233 EKAPKPLNGCVIYS
+233 DKAPKPLSGCVIYS
-247 LDIGSLIAGTKYR
+247 LDIGALIAGTKYR
-260 GDFEKRMKSLLDALR
+260 GDFEKRMKSLLDAL
-275 KKPNAILFID
+275 KNKPNAILFID

-320 STTFSE
+320 STTFTE

-346 KEPSIEDSID
+346 KEPSIDESID
-356 ILRGLKPRYEEFH
+356 ILRGLKSRYEEFH
-369 NVSYTDAALVSAVKL
+369 NVEYTDEALVSAVQL
-384 SAKHVHE
+384 SAKHIHE

-411 GITPEIADTEA
+411 GVVPDADDINA
-422 EDALLTTLEEE
+422 EDALIEDLEQVLNGDELTDIDVDIDNEMQDEVDAA
-433 TSSSKAKSFEFAE
+433 KAK
-446 LSQDSDSAES
+446 D
-456 GPKSMHQAADD
+456 KSKTD
-467 VDDST
+467 
-472 NDDTS
+472 NDTR
-477 TSDKVDVSKSDTSHN
+477 KAK
-492 SAEAHKSVTVIDVE
+492 KQKPPMKIDVV

-516 RIPPKSVSN
+516 RIPPKSVSS
-525 DDKSL
+525 DDKSV

-536 DLKRLVFGQDEAID
+536 DLKRLVFGQDEAIA
-550 TLSDAIK
+550 TLADAIK

-564 SPDKPIGSFMFAGPT
+564 APEKPIGSFMFAGPT

-633 KINQFPHCVLLLD
+633 KINQHPHCVLLFD

-665 GTLTDNNGRVSSFKQ
+665 GTLTDNNGRIASFKQ
-680 VILIM
+680 VIVIM
-685 TTNVGADSMSR
+685 TTNVGAESISR
-696 ASMGFTH
+696 SSMGFTE
-703 QDHSK
+703 QDHSR
-708 DNSEA
+708 DNNES
-713 LKRVFT
+713 LKRVFS

-736 PSIVVSVVDKFL
+736 TSIVVSVVDKFL
-748 VELQAQLDDKQVML
+748 VELQVQLDDKQVTL

-768 RDYLAAKGYDRLMGA
+768 REYLAEKGYDRLMGA

-794 KKPLASMILFGDLA
+794 KKPLANMILFGDLINGGVVHLTLEPKEEAIAKEGVSITKSLSDTYGNSISSDKGSA
-808 DGGTV
+808 D
-813 HVTLQTTEDES
+813 S
-824 EQGSSTIST
+824 RI
-833 DKADDNQPKAM
+833 
-844 DKATVNN
+844 
-851 REILLT
+851 ILT
-857 VVETHGSRNGDHSQ
+857 VVETHEPRSDSE
-871 SMPS
+871 SVAS

>member
-34 LLENNHAATTLKAC
+34 LLENTHAANTLTAC
-48 GGDIST
+48 NANVST
-54 LRAELEAYI
+54 LRTELEAYI
-63 NKHTPTLDEDV
+63 NKHTPTVDADT

-129 VSRLE
+129 ISRLE

-143 DKADDGEAKSGISSD
+143 DKDEPSEPRASMTGERRSA
-158 SRSEK
+158 SEK
-163 TSKDPLVDF
+163 TSKDPLVEF
-172 ATNLNKRAAEGK
+172 ATNLNQRAAEGK

-189 GRASEIERTAQV
+189 GRGPEIERAAQV

-214 DPGVGKTS
+214 EPGVGKTS

-233 EKAPKPLNGCVIYS
+233 DKAPKPLNGCVIYS

-260 GDFEKRMKSLLDALR
+260 GDFEKRMKSLLDALK
-275 KKPNAILFID
+275 KKPSAILFID

-320 STTFSE
+320 STTFTE

-346 KEPSIEDSID
+346 KEPSVDDTID

-369 NVSYTDAALVSAVKL
+369 NVEYTDEALVTAVQL
-384 SAKHVHE
+384 SAKHIHE

-411 GITPEIADTEA
+411 GVIPDANDIDAEESFIADIEQDFDAQIDADVEGLDGDTYSDSEMQDEA
-422 EDALLTTLEEE
+422 ETAKANDR
-433 TSSSKAKSFEFAE
+433 AKSFSE
-446 LSQDSDSAES
+446 
-456 GPKSMHQAADD
+456 
-467 VDDST
+467 
-472 NDDTS
+472 
-477 TSDKVDVSKSDTSHN
+477 SKS
-492 SAEAHKSVTVIDVE
+492 AKAKKKPPMKIDVA

-516 RIPPKSVSN
+516 RIPPKSVSS
-525 DDKSL
+525 DDKSIL
-530 LEHLDR
+530 QHLDR
-536 DLKRLVFGQDEAID
+536 DLKHLVFGQDEAIE
-550 TLSDAIK
+550 TLADAIK

-564 SPDKPIGSFMFAGPT
+564 APDKPIGSFMFAGPT

-618 PPGYVGFDQGGLLTE
+618 PPGYVGYDQGGLLTE
-633 KINQFPHCVLLLD
+633 KINQHPHCVLLLD

-665 GTLTDNNGRVSSFKQ
+665 GTLTDNNGRVAIFKQ
-680 VILIM
+680 VIVIM
-685 TTNVGADSMSR
+685 TTNVGADSISR
-696 ASMGFTH
+696 SSMGFTQ
-703 QDHSK
+703 QDHSR
-708 DNSEA
+708 DNTES

-736 PSIVVSVVDKFL
+736 TSVVVSVVDKFL
-748 VELQAQLDDKQVML
+748 VELQVQLDDKQVTL

-768 RDYLAAKGYDRLMGA
+768 RDYLANKGYDRLMGA

-794 KKPLASMILFGDLA
+794 KKSLASMILFGDLVN
-808 DGGTV
+808 GGVV
-813 HVTLQTTEDES
+813 HLTLEPEANDEQDS
-824 EQGSSTIST
+824 DSVKLDKYSGKTDYKST
-833 DKADDNQPKAM
+833 DKGSADS
-844 DKATVNN
+844 
-851 REILLT
+851 RIILT
-857 VVETHGSRNGDHSQ
+857 VVETHEPHPDSESLA
-871 SMPS
+871 S

>member
-34 LLENNHAATTLKAC
+34 LLENTNAANTLTAC
-48 GGDIST
+48 NANVST
-54 LRAELEAYI
+54 LRSELEAYI
-63 NKHTPTLDEDV
+63 NKHTPTVDADS

-129 VSRLE
+129 ISRLE

-143 DKADDGEAKSGISSD
+143 DKDEPSEPRASMTGERRSA
-158 SRSEK
+158 SEK
-163 TSKDPLVDF
+163 TSKDPLVEF
-172 ATNLNKRAAEGK
+172 ATNLNQRAAEGK

-189 GRASEIERTAQV
+189 GRGPEIERAAQV

-214 DPGVGKTS
+214 EPGVGKTS

-233 EKAPKPLNGCVIYS
+233 DKAPKPLNGCVIYS

-260 GDFEKRMKSLLDALR
+260 GDFEKRMKSLLDALK

-320 STTFSE
+320 STTFTE

-346 KEPSIEDSID
+346 KEPSVDDSID

-369 NVSYTDAALVSAVKL
+369 NVEYTDEALVTAVQL
-384 SAKHVHE
+384 SAKHIHE

-411 GITPEIADTEA
+411 GIVADLDDIDAEESFIANLEQDF
-422 EDALLTTLEEE
+422 DAQIDADEEG
-433 TSSSKAKSFEFAE
+433 
-446 LSQDSDSAES
+446 LGGD
-456 GPKSMHQAADD
+456 ADD
-467 VDDST
+467 DSFDT
-472 NDDTS
+472 TS
-477 TSDKVDVSKSDTSHN
+477 TSNEMQEEADTAKANDRASGSK
-492 SAEAHKSVTVIDVE
+492 KSKGKRAPIKIDVA
-506 DIEAIVAKLA
+506 DIEAIIAKLA
-516 RIPPKSVSN
+516 RIPPKSVSS
-525 DDKSL
+525 DDKSI

-536 DLKRLVFGQDEAID
+536 DLKHLVFGQDEAIE
-550 TLSDAIK
+550 TLADAIK

-564 SPDKPIGSFMFAGPT
+564 APDKPIGSFMFAGPT

-618 PPGYVGFDQGGLLTE
+618 PPGYVGYDQGGLLTE
-633 KINQFPHCVLLLD
+633 KINQHPHCVLLLD

-665 GTLTDNNGRVSSFKQ
+665 GTLTDNNGRVAIFKQ
-680 VILIM
+680 VIVIM
-685 TTNVGADSMSR
+685 TTNVGAESISR
-696 ASMGFTH
+696 SSMGFTQ
-703 QDHSK
+703 QDHSR
-708 DNSEA
+708 DNTEA

-728 IIQFNPLD
+728 IIQFNALD
-736 PSIVVSVVDKFL
+736 TSVVVSVVDKFL
-748 VELQAQLDDKQVML
+748 VELQVQLDDKQVTL

-768 RDYLAAKGYDRLMGA
+768 RDYLAEKGYDRLMGA

-794 KKPLASMILFGDLA
+794 KKPLASMILFGDLVNGGVVHLSLEPKEANEQDGDMVKLDKTSGKSSDKGSA
-808 DGGTV
+808 D
-813 HVTLQTTEDES
+813 S
-824 EQGSSTIST
+824 RI
-833 DKADDNQPKAM
+833 
-844 DKATVNN
+844 
-851 REILLT
+851 ILT
-857 VVETHGSRNGDHSQ
+857 VVETHEPHPDSESLA
-871 SMPS
+871 S

>member
-34 LLENNHAATTLKAC
+34 LLENTNAANTLTAC
-48 GGDIST
+48 NANVST
-54 LRAELEAYI
+54 LRSELEAYI
-63 NKHTPTLDEDV
+63 NKHTPTVDADS

-129 VSRLE
+129 ISRLE

-143 DKADDGEAKSGISSD
+143 DKDEPSEPRASMTGERRSA
-158 SRSEK
+158 SEK
-163 TSKDPLVDF
+163 TSKDPLVEF
-172 ATNLNKRAAEGK
+172 ATNLNQRAAEGK

-189 GRASEIERTAQV
+189 GRGPEIERAAQV

-214 DPGVGKTS
+214 EPGVGKTS

-233 EKAPKPLNGCVIYS
+233 DKAPKPLNGCVIYS

-260 GDFEKRMKSLLDALR
+260 GDFEKRMKSLLDALK

-320 STTFSE
+320 STTFTE

-346 KEPSIEDSID
+346 KEPSVDDSID

-369 NVSYTDAALVSAVKL
+369 NVEYTDEALVTAVQL
-384 SAKHVHE
+384 SAKHIHE

-411 GITPEIADTEA
+411 GIVADLDDIDAEESFIANLEQDF
-422 EDALLTTLEEE
+422 DAQIDADEEGLGGDADDDSLDE
-433 TSSSKAKSFEFAE
+433 TSTANEMQEEANMAKANDKANGSKKSKGKRA
-446 LSQDSDSAES
+446 
-456 GPKSMHQAADD
+456 PIK
-467 VDDST
+467 
-472 NDDTS
+472 
-477 TSDKVDVSKSDTSHN
+477 
-492 SAEAHKSVTVIDVE
+492 IDVA
-506 DIEAIVAKLA
+506 DIEAIIAKLA
-516 RIPPKSVSN
+516 RIPPKSVSS
-525 DDKSL
+525 DDKSI

-536 DLKRLVFGQDEAID
+536 DLKHLVFGQDEAIE
-550 TLSDAIK
+550 TLADAIK

-564 SPDKPIGSFMFAGPT
+564 APDKPIGSFMFAGPT

-618 PPGYVGFDQGGLLTE
+618 PPGYVGYDQGGLLTE
-633 KINQFPHCVLLLD
+633 KINQHPHCVLLLD

-665 GTLTDNNGRVSSFKQ
+665 GTLTDNNGRVAIFKQ
-680 VILIM
+680 VIVIM
-685 TTNVGADSMSR
+685 TTNVGAESISR
-696 ASMGFTH
+696 SSMGFTQ
-703 QDHSK
+703 QDHSR
-708 DNSEA
+708 DNTEA

-728 IIQFNPLD
+728 IIQFNALD
-736 PSIVVSVVDKFL
+736 TSVVVSVVDKFL
-748 VELQAQLDDKQVML
+748 VELQVQLDDKQVTL

-768 RDYLAAKGYDRLMGA
+768 RDYLAEKGYDRLMGA

-794 KKPLASMILFGDLA
+794 KKPLASMILFGDLVNGGIVHLSLEPKEANEQDDDTVKLDKNGGKSSDKGSA
-808 DGGTV
+808 D
-813 HVTLQTTEDES
+813 S
-824 EQGSSTIST
+824 RI
-833 DKADDNQPKAM
+833 
-844 DKATVNN
+844 
-851 REILLT
+851 ILT
-857 VVETHGSRNGDHSQ
+857 VVETHEPHPDSESLA
-871 SMPS
+871 S

>member
-34 LLENNHAATTLKAC
+34 LLENTNAANTLTAC
-48 GGDIST
+48 NANVST
-54 LRAELEAYI
+54 LRSELEAYI
-63 NKHTPTLDEDV
+63 NKHTPTVDAET

-129 VSRLE
+129 ISRLE

-143 DKADDGEAKSGISSD
+143 DKDEPSEPRASMTGERRSA
-158 SRSEK
+158 SEK
-163 TSKDPLVDF
+163 TSKDPLVEF
-172 ATNLNKRAAEGK
+172 ATNLNQRAAEGK

-189 GRASEIERTAQV
+189 GRGPEIERAAQV

-214 DPGVGKTS
+214 EPGVGKTS

-233 EKAPKPLNGCVIYS
+233 DKAPKPLNGCVIYS

-260 GDFEKRMKSLLDALR
+260 GDFEKRMKSLLDALK

-320 STTFSE
+320 STTFTE

-346 KEPSIEDSID
+346 KEPSVDDSID

-369 NVSYTDAALVSAVKL
+369 NVEYTDEALVTAVQL
-384 SAKHVHE
+384 SAKHIHE

-411 GITPEIADTEA
+411 GIVADLDDIDAEESFIADLEQDFDAQIDADEEGFEGVDDDSIDETGTVNEMQDEA
-422 EDALLTTLEEE
+422 NAAKANDR
-433 TSSSKAKSFEFAE
+433 AKSKGKRA
-446 LSQDSDSAES
+446 
-456 GPKSMHQAADD
+456 PIK
-467 VDDST
+467 
-472 NDDTS
+472 
-477 TSDKVDVSKSDTSHN
+477 
-492 SAEAHKSVTVIDVE
+492 IDVA

-516 RIPPKSVSN
+516 RIPPKSVSS
-525 DDKSL
+525 DDKSIL
-530 LEHLDR
+530 QHLDR
-536 DLKRLVFGQDEAID
+536 DLKHLVFGQDEAIE
-550 TLSDAIK
+550 TLADAIK

-564 SPDKPIGSFMFAGPT
+564 APDKPIGSFMFAGPT

-618 PPGYVGFDQGGLLTE
+618 PPGYVGYDQGGLLTE
-633 KINQFPHCVLLLD
+633 KINQHPHCVLLLD

-665 GTLTDNNGRVSSFKQ
+665 GTLTDNNGRVAIFKQ
-680 VILIM
+680 VIVIM
-685 TTNVGADSMSR
+685 TTNVGADSISR
-696 ASMGFTH
+696 SSMGFTQ
-703 QDHSK
+703 QDHSR
-708 DNSEA
+708 DNTEA

-736 PSIVVSVVDKFL
+736 TSVVVSVVDKFL
-748 VELQAQLDDKQVML
+748 VELQVQLDDKQVTL
-762 EIDDEV
+762 EIDVEV
-768 RDYLAAKGYDRLMGA
+768 RDYLADKGYDRLMGA

-794 KKPLASMILFGDLA
+794 KKPLASMILFGDLVNGGVVHLTLEPEDA
-808 DGGTV
+808 KDQDGNAVKLEKGS
-813 HVTLQTTEDES
+813 DK
-824 EQGSSTIST
+824 GSSDSRI
-833 DKADDNQPKAM
+833 
-844 DKATVNN
+844 
-851 REILLT
+851 ILT
-857 VVETHGSRNGDHSQ
+857 VVETHEPHPDSESLA
-871 SMPS
+871 S